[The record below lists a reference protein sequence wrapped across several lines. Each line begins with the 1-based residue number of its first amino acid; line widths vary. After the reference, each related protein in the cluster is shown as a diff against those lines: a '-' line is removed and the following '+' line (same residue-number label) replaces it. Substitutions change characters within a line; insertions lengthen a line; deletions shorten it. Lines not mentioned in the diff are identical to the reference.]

1 MQLREQER
9 EMVVMAGACEE
20 CIRNCQLTHR
30 NKMDLSPSVTRFFKV
45 LVGDDF
51 SQFLLLPRKFAD
63 TVMYLVNQE
72 TKLEDSNGV
81 QWTVTL
87 SLAKNSLAFTRGWQE
102 FSLDHNLQAG
112 DFLLFNYIKG
122 THFVVY
128 IFDKSCCERASDKI
142 GLPRKRARTRG
153 SISSGGK
160 PCEKIDTNPI
170 NRQNSSTSGV
180 SGSNSKN
187 SHILPTT
194 TNSTLNAE
202 GGNGNWSFLDS
213 SFDMMIDW
221 DAGPGLAARRMC
233 LYDLS
238 EFELQGDKEVADTD
252 KGIDAVQSTSSH
264 TQTSM
269 RSQDE
274 ADKDPTGTKVGTK
287 DLKIATFTEETD
299 MGMMVN
305 EKDLE
310 AKDDMLLERDTD
322 KGIDAVQ
329 GTSDHTQTSLRC
341 QNGADKD
348 PTGPEDLKLA
358 TFTEEND
365 IGVMVN
371 DDDLKPEDG
380 MLLKCDTDKGIDAVQ
395 GSSGHSQTSLR
406 CQDGADKD
414 PTGAEDLKIAT
425 ITEKTDIGMMVNV
438 NNLEAEDDMFSERDS
453 DRGINAVQGTSDHG
467 IGMMV
472 NYDELKP
479 EDGML
484 LKCDTDKGIDAVQ
497 GSSDHSQTS
506 LRCQDGADK
515 DPPGTEDLKIAT
527 FTEETDIG
535 MVVND
540 NNLEAKDDM
549 LSEHDSDRGI
559 NAVQGT
565 SDHREVSLRCQ
576 DGADKDPTRT
586 KDLETATFTE
596 ETDIGMLVNDYN
608 LGGKNDILLEC
619 EKVPLA
625 DRSNSLPT
633 VLCPELGEKGGNM
646 SNVYIQLQNAERS
659 NKKYDVDWSSPYA
672 DEGACFRDSQEEF
685 AGETKKM
692 VRKEHPD
699 TREEGDSSAKRLRG
713 LKPLSVKE
721 IGSSSQ
727 GPCVCKPVKLEP
739 VDLLDIPS
747 SVAESLTCLAMM
759 DGQPYLELPAKLPG
773 ITYRKGMD
781 RKSVLLQDQG
791 KRFWPALYYYRS
803 GFHVLRGC
811 WDKFNKEHRIQA
823 GDHYIFQAENV
834 YRGIY
839 KVSVLHQ

>member
-1 MQLREQER
+1 
-9 EMVVMAGACEE
+9 MVVMAGACEE
-20 CIRNCQLTHR
+20 CIRNCQLTHH
-30 NKMDLSPSVTRFFKV
+30 NKVDLSPSVTRFFKV

-63 TVMYLVNQE
+63 TVMDLVNQE

-87 SLAKNSLAFTRGWQE
+87 SLVKNSLAFSRGWQE

-128 IFDKSCCERASDKI
+128 IFDKSCCQKTSDNI
-142 GLPRKRARTRG
+142 GLPRKRARTIG

-160 PCEKIDTNPI
+160 PCGRIDTNPI
-170 NRQNSSTSGV
+170 NRPNSSTSGV

-213 SFDMMIDW
+213 SFNMMMDW
-221 DAGPGLAARRMC
+221 DAGPGLGERRMC
-233 LYDLS
+233 LFDLS
-238 EFELQGDKEVADTD
+238 EFEVQGDKEVADTD
-252 KGIDAVQSTSSH
+252 KGIDAVQSTSSN

-348 PTGPEDLKLA
+348 PTAPEDLKLA

-395 GSSGHSQTSLR
+395 GSSGHSQPSLR

-425 ITEKTDIGMMVNV
+425 ITEETDIGMMVND
-438 NNLEAEDDMFSERDS
+438 NNLEAEDETLSERGS
-453 DRGINAVQGTSDHG
+453 DRGINAVQGTSDHS

-484 LKCDTDKGIDAVQ
+484 LKCDTHKGIDAVQ

-506 LRCQDGADK
+506 LRCRDGTDK
-515 DPPGTEDLKIAT
+515 DPPGTEDLKMAT

-535 MVVND
+535 MMVDD

-549 LSEHDSDRGI
+549 LSEHYSDRGI

-565 SDHREVSLRCQ
+565 SDHGEVSLRCQ

-586 KDLETATFTE
+586 KDLEIANFTE

-608 LGGKNDILLEC
+608 LE
-619 EKVPLA
+619 
-625 DRSNSLPT
+625 
-633 VLCPELGEKGGNM
+633 ELGEKGGNM

-659 NKKYDVDWSSPYA
+659 NKKYDVDWRSPYA
-672 DEGACFRDSQEEF
+672 DEGACFRDRQEEF

-692 VRKEHPD
+692 LRKEHPD
-699 TREEGDSSAKRLRG
+699 TREEADSSAKRLRG
-713 LKPLSVKE
+713 LKPLSAKE

-727 GPCVCKPVKLEP
+727 GPYVCQPVKLEP

-747 SVAESLTCLAMM
+747 SVTESLTCLAVM
-759 DGQPYLELPAKLPG
+759 DGRPYLELPAKLPG

-781 RKSVLLQDQG
+781 RKSVLLQDQE

-803 GFHVLRGC
+803 GFHVLTGC